1 MAAMDITPH
10 SAPLAGLF
18 VRTQPEGA
26 TLSLWVGHR
35 ELAIELDQ
43 AQRAQV
49 ADLLAGTDA
58 ASLQIVGAAF
68 REFEVS
74 PTPVKEN

>member
-1 MAAMDITPH
+1 MNITPH
-10 SAPLAGLF
+10 QNPLAGLF

-26 TLSLWVGHR
+26 SLSVWVGQR

-49 ADLLAGTDA
+49 ADLLAGTEA
-58 ASLQIVGAAF
+58 TAIQIVGAVF

-74 PTPVKEN
+74 LPPR

>member
-1 MAAMDITPH
+1 MNITPH
-10 SAPLAGLF
+10 QNPLAGLF

-26 TLSLWVGHR
+26 SLSVWVGQR

-49 ADLLAGTDA
+49 ADLLAGTEA
-58 ASLQIVGAAF
+58 AAIQIVGAVF

-74 PTPVKEN
+74 LPPR

>member
-1 MAAMDITPH
+1 MAAMNITPH
-10 SAPLAGLF
+10 QNPLAGLF

-26 TLSLWVGHR
+26 SLSVWVGQR

-49 ADLLAGTDA
+49 ADLLAGTEA
-58 ASLQIVGAAF
+58 AAIQIVGAVF

-74 PTPVKEN
+74 LPPR